1 MIPKLLRETKDEL
14 TEDENEKTMETQF
27 STVQQILDE
36 ILEKVPLARGQL
48 LAQIASGFPNGFG
61 SEPAHEKYIDNLFKL
76 IERHKTLRSPVLETI
91 LVHFCRIDQHLPK
104 NVLFDLDLAAQ
115 EESEEL
121 TEDQL
126 EFLSARDTFDRI
138 MIRFF
143 QFIETSVASDDEV
156 GQKNNVLVL
165 LREMVTVFGKVLLP
179 QPNTTTVQYVYFY
192 LLSLKGTFSTSFC
205 EWMLKRIKNKSES
218 RSRRIALLS
227 YLTSFLA
234 RAQFV
239 SHTTLRHVALI
250 LSTLCIKDHQRLI
263 PEKDQHFSTEKFGVY
278 YATAQALFYLVIF
291 RHKELGNDCIR
302 SLGIPEIVYSKMNPL
317 AACVPSIALKFCDIM
332 KETQLA
338 FCHHILE
345 QFHERQLLATG
356 TNEIVNP
363 IDFYFPF
370 DRCLLPMTAA
380 KIDKFYNHWVE
391 EDSDSEDEDSSEEE
405 ESDMES

>member
-1 MIPKLLRETKDEL
+1 MFK
-14 TEDENEKTMETQF
+14 QF
-27 STVQQILDE
+27 STVHEILDE
-36 ILEKVPLARGQL
+36 ILEKVPLARSQL

-76 IERHKTLRSPVLETI
+76 IERHKTLRSPVLETV

-121 TEDQL
+121 SEDQL

-138 MIRFF
+138 MLRFF
-143 QFIETSVASDDEV
+143 QFIETSVASDDEL
-156 GQKNNVLVL
+156 GQKNNMLML
-165 LREMVTVFGKVLLP
+165 LREMVAIFGKVLLP

-192 LLSLKGTFSTSFC
+192 LLSLKGAFSTSFC
-205 EWMLKRIKNKSES
+205 DWMLKRIRNKSES

-239 SHTTLRHVALI
+239 SHSTLRNVAKI
-250 LSTLCIKDHQRLI
+250 LSTLCIKEHQRSI
-263 PEKDQHFSTEKFGVY
+263 PEKEQHFSTEKFGVY
-278 YATAQALFYLVIF
+278 YANAQSLFYLIIF

-302 SLGIPEIVYSKMNPL
+302 SLGISEIVFSKLNPL

-332 KETQLA
+332 KETELA

-356 TNEIVNP
+356 SNEIVNP

-391 EDSDSEDEDSSEEE
+391 DDDSEDEDSSEED
-405 ESDMES
+405 SDMES